1 MQRLKAFF
9 LFFLLP
15 LFAQSQTFVQGNVMV
30 TAGAQLG
37 IHQVVTSDEVRGTR
51 RLGGTVS
58 RVLPFGLEVAA
69 TDYLGICVHYRKDTY
84 VSTRDSVDAENS
96 EWNIG
101 ANVHFLRTQ
110 LTNVFVGL
118 HGGPSKFKYTELTD
132 LDEFEAKGLHL
143 ALVSGANMYFSNRFG
158 LQFSAAFNNL
168 IYRDG
173 VVKAK
178 NGESTRYDLFLT
190 GVTLGLSLVFI
201 I

>member
-1 MQRLKAFF
+1 MQRLKALF
-9 LFFLLP
+9 LVLFLP
-15 LFAQSQTFVQGNVMV
+15 LLSQAQTFVQGNVMV
-30 TAGAQLG
+30 TGGAQLG
-37 IHQVVTSDEVRGTR
+37 IHQVVSSDEFRGTR

-58 RVLPFGLEVAA
+58 RILPFGIEVAA
-69 TDYLGICVHYRKDTY
+69 TDYLGICIHYRKNIY
-84 VSTRDSVDAENS
+84 VSTRDSVDADNR
-96 EWNIG
+96 EWSFG

-118 HGGPSKFKYTELTD
+118 HGGPSRFRYTELTD

-143 ALVSGANMYFSNRFG
+143 ALVGGANMYFSNRFG

-173 VVKAK
+173 TVKEK
-178 NGESTRYDLFLT
+178 SGNTTEYDLYLT
-190 GVTLGLSLVFI
+190 GMTLGLSLVFI